1 MKKHFDKASH
11 IPTSMYY
18 VLGAAMIAN
27 IVVTFIMIEYFL

>member
-18 VLGAAMIAN
+18 VLAAAMIAN
-27 IVVTFIMIEYFL
+27 VVVTFIMIEYFL